1 LRLTDPERIG
11 PYRVLRLLG
20 IGGMGQVYLARSPGG
35 RTVAVKVIR
44 PDLAAERGFRERFA
58 REVAAAR
65 GVSGIFTAAVVDA
78 DPDADLP
85 WMATAYVDG
94 PSLADVVGEHGPL
107 PPDAVFAL
115 AAGLAEGLQAIHQAG
130 LVHRDLKPSNVL
142 LAADGP
148 RVIDFGVSWTYQDSR
163 LTDAGLVVGSPGFIS
178 PEQALDREVGP
189 ASDVF
194 SLGAVLTYAACGQG
208 PFGSGNAQAIMYRLV
223 NEQPDLSAVPDQL
236 RHLVGACLA
245 KEPGLRPTTAQLL
258 ARLAESV
265 PDVPL
270 TTGPLAEDPGTAR
283 LTATGASRGSPGLD
297 GRESRMYMAGLP
309 ATGDW
314 LPAADPMANAQGVRG
329 QTRGYPDGAAF
340 LGDDARRP
348 WDAESDGPAAGA
360 RASRSR
366 VARRRAWPV
375 VAVVGCV
382 VAGAGVTMALTLSP
396 SRQHPDP
403 AGPDRSARP
412 TEASSSHDVPGTS
425 SPSTSSSQVPGSATR
440 PASATP
446 AGTGTPRATSS
457 SAPAQA
463 SGAPKRSSASA
474 SASASAQPSSTGTT
488 TRPPSTAPSTPSTAP
503 STPSSPSCVLLCIG

>member
-1 LRLTDPERIG
+1 
-11 PYRVLRLLG
+11 
-20 IGGMGQVYLARSPGG
+20 MGQVYLAQSPGG

-65 GVSGIFTAAVVDA
+65 GVSGMFTAAVVDA

-107 PPDAVFAL
+107 PPEEVFAL
-115 AAGLAEGLQAIHQAG
+115 AAGLAEGLQAIHRAG

-148 RVIDFGVSWTYQDSR
+148 RVIDFGVSWAYQDSR
-163 LTDAGLVVGSPGFIS
+163 LTDSGLVVGSPGFIS
-178 PEQALDREVGP
+178 PEQALDREVSP

-194 SLGAVLTYAACGQG
+194 SLGAVLAYAACGQG

-223 NEQPDLSAVPDQL
+223 YEQPDLSVVPDQL
-236 RHLVGACLA
+236 RHLAGACLA

-270 TTGPLAEDPGTAR
+270 AAVALTGDSGTAR
-283 LTATGASRGSPGLD
+283 LTAAGASTGSLGLA
-297 GRESRMYMAGLP
+297 GRETRMYMAGLP
-309 ATGDW
+309 ATGDR
-314 LPAADPMANAQGVRG
+314 LPAADPMASALGVSG
-329 QTRGYPDGAAF
+329 QTRGYPDDAAF
-340 LGDDARRP
+340 SGDDARRP
-348 WDAESDGPAAGA
+348 WDAEPGGPDAGA
-360 RASRSR
+360 PASRPR
-366 VARRRAWPV
+366 AARRRAWPA

-382 VAGAGVTMALTLSP
+382 LAGAAVMMALTLS
-396 SRQHPDP
+396 SSGQHPDP
-403 AGPDRSARP
+403 ADPGRSARP
-412 TEASSSHDVPGTS
+412 AGASSSHDGPGTA
-425 SPSTSSSQVPGSATR
+425 SPSMRSSQVPGSATR

-446 AGTGTPRATSS
+446 ARTGTPRATSS
-457 SAPAQA
+457 SAPAQT
-463 SGAPKRSSASA
+463 SGAPTRSSAP
-474 SASASAQPSSTGTT
+474 AQPSSTVTT
-488 TRPPSTAPSTPSTAP
+488 TRPPSTAPS
-503 STPSSPSCVLLCIG
+503 SPRCVLICIG